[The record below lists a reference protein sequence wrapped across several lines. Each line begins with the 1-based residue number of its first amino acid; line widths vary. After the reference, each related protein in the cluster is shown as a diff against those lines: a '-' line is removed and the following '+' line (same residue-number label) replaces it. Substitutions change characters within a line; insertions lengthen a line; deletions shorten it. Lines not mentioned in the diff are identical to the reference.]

1 MTVMSARATGTTTP
15 LSDDRTG
22 VRTADVSGELPW
34 VEDAGKIAPQDA
46 RALSKIFF
54 DRLQVLE
61 EGTHEHQYARNTLIE
76 MNLSLVRFA
85 ASRFRNRGGDDTE
98 DIIQVGTIG
107 LIKAIDRFDLSRE
120 VEFATFAV
128 PYIVGE
134 IKRFFRDTTWSVHV
148 PRRLQELRVDLAKAK
163 EQLSAQLDR
172 DPTVKELAAHLD
184 LPEEEIIEGL
194 VAANG
199 FGGFPRHP
207 VRGQRLRPGA
217 AGVRR
222 CPRRAGPGHGD
233 RREPAHAGPAA
244 GAARR
249 PGAPDRADAVRGG
262 DDAVADR
269 RGAGCVPDAVVAA
282 AQQDRPAVA
291 QGYERRGLS
300 PRQPFGLRTDFSRP
314 PFRAGGFVPSAR
326 GQGPP
331 PGCVPLAYAS

>member
-1 MTVMSARATGTTTP
+1 MCGRRTSPESFPGSRTP
-15 LSDDRTG
+15 ERSPL
-22 VRTADVSGELPW
+22 
-34 VEDAGKIAPQDA
+34 QDA

-76 MNLSLVRFA
+76 MNTLPGALRRVPVPQPR
-85 ASRFRNRGGDDTE
+85 RRRHQR

-163 EQLSAQLDR
+163 EQLSAELDR
-172 DPTVKELAAHLD
+172 DPTVKELASHLD

-199 FGGFPRHP
+199 YSAGSLDTPSADSDSGQEQRAYADVLGEPDPGMETVENLHTLAPLLEQLDDRERRIVQMRFGAEMTQSQIGEELGVSQMHVSRLLSRI
-207 VRGQRLRPGA
+207 VQRLRKGMSVEA
-217 AGVRR
+217 
-222 CPRRAGPGHGD
+222 
-233 RREPAHAGPAA
+233 
-244 GAARR
+244 
-249 PGAPDRADAVRGG
+249 
-262 DDAVADR
+262 
-269 RGAGCVPDAVVAA
+269 
-282 AQQDRPAVA
+282 
-291 QGYERRGLS
+291 
-300 PRQPFGLRTDFSRP
+300 
-314 PFRAGGFVPSAR
+314 
-326 GQGPP
+326 
-331 PGCVPLAYAS
+331 

>member
-1 MTVMSARATGTTTP
+1 MTAMS
-15 LSDDRTG
+15 
-22 VRTADVSGELPW
+22 VRTTEAIGSAATRCDEAGAVSDAAALPW
-34 VEDAGKIAPQDA
+34 IEDAGKVAPQDA
-46 RALSKIFF
+46 RAMSKLFF

-148 PRRLQELRVDLAKAK
+148 PRRLQELRVELAKAK
-163 EQLSAQLDR
+163 EQLSAKLDR
-172 DPTVKELAAHLD
+172 DPTVAELAAHLD

-199 FGGFPRHP
+199 YSAGSLDTPNADSESGSEQRAYADLLGDDDPGMEFVENLHTLAPLLRQLDERERKIVRMRFGQEMTQAQIGAELGVSQMHVSRLLSRI
-207 VRGQRLRPGA
+207 VQRLR
-217 AGVRR
+217 AGMSVE
-222 CPRRAGPGHGD
+222 A
-233 RREPAHAGPAA
+233 
-244 GAARR
+244 
-249 PGAPDRADAVRGG
+249 
-262 DDAVADR
+262 
-269 RGAGCVPDAVVAA
+269 
-282 AQQDRPAVA
+282 
-291 QGYERRGLS
+291 
-300 PRQPFGLRTDFSRP
+300 
-314 PFRAGGFVPSAR
+314 
-326 GQGPP
+326 
-331 PGCVPLAYAS
+331 

>member
-1 MTVMSARATGTTTP
+1 MTAMSARATGTTP
-15 LSDDRTG
+15 LIDSDDRTG
-22 VRTADVSGELPW
+22 ARTADVTGELPW

-148 PRRLQELRVDLAKAK
+148 PRRLHEQPVDHAN
-163 EQLSAQLDR
+163 ENDQLNAELDR
-172 DPTVKELAAHLD
+172 
-184 LPEEEIIEGL
+184 
-194 VAANG
+194 
-199 FGGFPRHP
+199 
-207 VRGQRLRPGA
+207 
-217 AGVRR
+217 
-222 CPRRAGPGHGD
+222 
-233 RREPAHAGPAA
+233 EPN
-244 GAARR
+244 
-249 PGAPDRADAVRGG
+249 DNDKI
-262 DDAVADR
+262 
-269 RGAGCVPDAVVAA
+269 
-282 AQQDRPAVA
+282 
-291 QGYERRGLS
+291 L
-300 PRQPFGLRTDFSRP
+300 
-314 PFRAGGFVPSAR
+314 
-326 GQGPP
+326 
-331 PGCVPLAYAS
+331 